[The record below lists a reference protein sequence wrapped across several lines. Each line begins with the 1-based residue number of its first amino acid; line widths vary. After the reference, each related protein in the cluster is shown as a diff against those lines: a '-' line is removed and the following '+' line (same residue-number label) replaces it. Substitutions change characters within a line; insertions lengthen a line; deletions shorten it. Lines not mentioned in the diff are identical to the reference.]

1 MDAIIPRVCIDG
13 REVDYIDGDY
23 SNQGNLTSATLTFKM
38 PLTQGGMKKLWN
50 KEVTF
55 YLNQYDT
62 VPMFRGWIRRVN
74 ETFNDIEI
82 MAQDGLGYTRESG
95 DVSQA
100 KITLSEKNNL
110 DGLTAGAAI
119 VKAIALAK
127 LDTKIKTDFIGNTT
141 PAISSINEPLRGTIS
156 VQEIIETLISRAI
169 DSSGSL
175 PRPNIARL
183 IDDGTNNQLLIEP
196 ESLIEDPAT
205 INHVY
210 TEFDNITSLNIINK
224 KVPTVIIVEGADGVT
239 GTFSHDSAIAAYDRS
254 YLEVSNDRLKS
265 PAECKDFAQKI
276 FQANLKH
283 QFEYAIETFEGAY
296 LSENDVVRVETE
308 DPEFEGNYRVIGKE
322 INFSPSGFQISI
334 NINRK
339 PPTLAEYIGSRQN

>member
-1 MDAIIPRVCIDG
+1 MD
-13 REVDYIDGDY
+13 
-23 SNQGNLTSATLTFKM
+23 
-38 PLTQGGMKKLWN
+38 
-50 KEVTF
+50 
-55 YLNQYDT
+55 
-62 VPMFRGWIRRVN
+62 
-74 ETFNDIEI
+74 
-82 MAQDGLGYTRESG
+82 
-95 DVSQA
+95 
-100 KITLSEKNNL
+100 LSEKFPFECI
-110 DGLTAGAAI
+110 D
-119 VKAIALAK
+119 
-127 LDTKIKTDFIGNTT
+127 
-141 PAISSINEPLRGTIS
+141 INIL
-156 VQEIIETLISRAI
+156 
-169 DSSGSL
+169 GST
-175 PRPNIARL
+175 NIAR
-183 IDDGTNNQLLIEP
+183 
-196 ESLIEDPAT
+196 AC
-205 INHVY
+205 
-210 TEFDNITSLNIINK
+210 INK

-254 YLEVSNDRLKS
+254 YLEVSNDWLKS

>member
-100 KITLSEKNNL
+100 KITLSEK
-110 DGLTAGAAI
+110 
-119 VKAIALAK
+119 
-127 LDTKIKTDFIGNTT
+127 
-141 PAISSINEPLRGTIS
+141 
-156 VQEIIETLISRAI
+156 II
-169 DSSGSL
+169 
-175 PRPNIARL
+175 
-183 IDDGTNNQLLIEP
+183 
-196 ESLIEDPAT
+196 
-205 INHVY
+205 
-210 TEFDNITSLNIINK
+210 
-224 KVPTVIIVEGADGVT
+224 
-239 GTFSHDSAIAAYDRS
+239 
-254 YLEVSNDRLKS
+254 
-265 PAECKDFAQKI
+265 
-276 FQANLKH
+276 
-283 QFEYAIETFEGAY
+283 
-296 LSENDVVRVETE
+296 
-308 DPEFEGNYRVIGKE
+308 
-322 INFSPSGFQISI
+322 
-334 NINRK
+334 
-339 PPTLAEYIGSRQN
+339 